1 MINKD
6 VTLGIDIGGTNT
18 KLGLVNKQ
26 GFCLSELS
34 IPTGADK
41 PFDEFLKVVVDSVD
55 KLKGNID
62 HQVNIKGVGIG
73 APNGNYYT
81 GLIEE
86 APNLNWGDK
95 VPVVKEI
102 EARLGIPATLTND
115 ANAAALGEMLF
126 GVAQGMKNFVV
137 ITLGTGLGS
146 GIVVN
151 GELIYGHDGFAG
163 ELGHTTVFV
172 DEGRDLPTGRKGSLE
187 AYVSA
192 TGIKRTVF
200 ELLAKRIYPSEL
212 RDITYNQLEAKH
224 ITEAALRGDKI
235 ALEAFDYTA
244 KILGLKLS
252 DTIAHLS
259 PEAIILFGGLA
270 NAGDLILEP
279 TKKYMEQYCLNIFR
293 GKVKLLFS
301 NLKGSNTAI
310 LGSSALAWTEF
321 ERKSKA

>member
-18 KLGLVNKQ
+18 KLGLVNKL
-26 GFCLSELS
+26 GYCLSELS
-34 IPTGADK
+34 IPTGADE
-41 PFDEFLKVVVDSVD
+41 PFENFLNKIVDSVEE
-55 KLKGNID
+55 LKAAID
-62 HQVNIKGVGIG
+62 HEIEIKGVGIG

-86 APNLNWGDK
+86 APNLKWGDK
-95 VPVVKEI
+95 VPVVKEM
-102 EARLGIPATLTND
+102 EARLQLPTTLTND
-115 ANAAALGEMLF
+115 ANAAALGEMQF
-126 GVAQGMKNFVV
+126 GVAKGMKNFIV

-151 GELIYGHDGFAG
+151 GELVYGHDGFAG
-163 ELGHTTVFV
+163 ELGHTTVFP
-172 DEGRDLPTGRKGSLE
+172 DQGRDLPTGQKGSLE

-192 TGIKRTVF
+192 TGIKRTIF

-212 RDITYNQLEAKH
+212 RDMTYNQLEAKH
-224 ITEAALRGDKI
+224 ITEAAKRGDKI

-244 KILGLKLS
+244 KILGLKLADS
-252 DTIAHLS
+252 IAHLS

-270 NAGDLILEP
+270 NAGDLLLAP
-279 TKKYMEQYCLNIFR
+279 TKKYMNHYCLNIFR
-293 GKVKLLFS
+293 DKVKLMFS

-310 LGSSALAWTEF
+310 LGSSALAWTEL
-321 ERKSKA
+321 EKKARN